1 MSRVW
6 KLGTLRE
13 VCRVRRS
20 NTAPRLIFL
29 LLVQLLEAGEGS
41 EGTQLPVPSLPV
53 GSEIKPLEAAALLRQ
68 TEDGSGAGLDI
79 ETPAH

>member
-1 MSRVW
+1 MSLFW
-6 KLGTLRE
+6 NLGTLRE
-13 VCRVRRS
+13 VRHGAEADIPV
-20 NTAPRLIFL
+20 AED
-29 LLVQLLEAGEGS
+29 VQLLEAGEGS